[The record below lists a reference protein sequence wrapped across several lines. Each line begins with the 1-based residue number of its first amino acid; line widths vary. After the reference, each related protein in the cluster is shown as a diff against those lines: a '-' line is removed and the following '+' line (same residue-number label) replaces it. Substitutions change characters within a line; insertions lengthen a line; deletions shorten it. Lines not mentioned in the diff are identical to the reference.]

1 MISIITPCFHSVR
14 KVCFFIL
21 FFGKAIREKMFLTYR
36 NKKEKNITFFNVLIL
51 PILSSTIEY
60 CKLETPENTD

>member
-14 KVCFFIL
+14 KVCFSIL
-21 FFGKAIREKMFLTYR
+21 FFGKSIREKMCFTYR
-36 NKKEKNITFFNVLIL
+36 NKKEKNIIFFNVLIL
-51 PILSSTIEY
+51 PILSLTIEY

>member
-21 FFGKAIREKMFLTYR
+21 FFGKAIREKMFFTYR
-36 NKKEKNITFFNVLIL
+36 KKQKKAIFFNELIL
-51 PILSSTIEY
+51 PILSLTIEY
-60 CKLETPENTD
+60 CKLETPEDTD